1 MDTKTFNEVAIKLV
15 KHNFY
20 DLEKDKDV
28 TLETVWQTHLLGNK
42 KAILCDL
49 NPDNN
54 FLYEVTYNGFRN
66 EFYVDKYDKLA
77 NAVCVADPET
87 MTVCTT
93 VYNPIRK

>member
-1 MDTKTFNEVAIKLV
+1 MDTKTFNELAIKLV

-20 DLEKDKDV
+20 DLENDKDV
-28 TLETVWQTHLLGNK
+28 ALQTVWQTHLLGNK

-54 FLYEVTYNGFRN
+54 FLYEVTYNGFHN

-77 NAVCVADPET
+77 NAVCVADLET
-87 MTVCTT
+87 MTVCTSKYT
-93 VYNPIRK
+93 KLRD